1 MKSQEQLL
9 DHEESL
15 YGEQAAHLQGQDG
28 QKALDMS
35 GRKGSK
41 TASRSAFATLF
52 HYDNMLAHRR
62 VWWPVGLVCC
72 LGIWLRSVSGMMP
85 CKLACTSKA
94 AKAGCRMAG

>member
-1 MKSQEQLL
+1 MHAALNGDAPVKSQEQLL

-52 HYDNMLAHRR
+52 QHAGAHA
-62 VWWPVGLVCC
+62 GLVASRTCV
-72 LGIWLRSVSGMMP
+72 LSWYMVEVSVRHDAMQ
-85 CKLACTSKA
+85 
-94 AKAGCRMAG
+94 AGLHK